1 MLRSASDNDYIT
13 EDSVLCDISLN
24 GKPADSS
31 LVSFEYNSREI
42 VFTLAREQNLAGA
55 ELIID
60 IYYGIDDT
68 NFDENRRKHTDL
80 MFVLSAPYEFGLKVV
95 DEYLVVPE
103 INSVLDGK
111 ISEMGSG
118 EYVKFRFYDFRND
131 SYESQPFY
139 ETYNDGLSEFDTVGL
154 NNFDQIKIVAEFKY
168 DGYIGEVV
176 TYLDCYDNKAT
187 GFSALGDVKKVI
199 LDLTGAGPSGRFI
212 YISSEVEVLNIFGAV
227 GVNYSDTCLY
237 IKNDRETPL
246 KISLNDFSFNCK
258 SSSAVYYE
266 GGQRITLNA
275 EGKVEISS
283 SGVRYINTVEVK
295 KLTITGTKMTV
306 RGSEQAMHFDPGGT
320 AIKCE
325 VLSVGITLLECY
337 GGNVWNSLA
346 DMPQGKNGGHGGHG
360 IETVNF
366 YLLSGGGVVSYG
378 GKGGNGSD
386 GLNGT
391 AGANGLNHNGEKDN
405 TVTTSGNGGANG
417 VDGGNGGDGGH
428 GLKMTGNI
436 EIMSGSKTLI
446 LQGGDGGSGADG
458 GAGGELLR
466 QANKAP
472 QDGKAGGSGGHGG
485 SGGRGGNGGY
495 GLYSEKYPTNLKAAA
510 NTQIGGGNGGN
521 AGNGGNGGNGGA
533 GGDGGDGNPKLLHA
547 INTEDGSNGGMGG
560 HGGMGGVG
568 GAAGQGRNACNFSLV
583 ISSINQS
590 SGVSGAGGRGGIGG
604 NGGNGGD
611 GGDSK
616 RGEPGVGGYGGKGG
630 YGFDANGYGI
640 YAPNGENG
648 SDGKEL

>member
-1 MLRSASDNDYIT
+1 M
-13 EDSVLCDISLN
+13 
-24 GKPADSS
+24 
-31 LVSFEYNSREI
+31 VSFEYNSREI

-283 SGVRYINTVEVK
+283 SGVRYINT
-295 KLTITGTKMTV
+295 
-306 RGSEQAMHFDPGGT
+306 
-320 AIKCE
+320 
-325 VLSVGITLLECY
+325 
-337 GGNVWNSLA
+337 
-346 DMPQGKNGGHGGHG
+346 
-360 IETVNF
+360 
-366 YLLSGGGVVSYG
+366 
-378 GKGGNGSD
+378 
-386 GLNGT
+386 
-391 AGANGLNHNGEKDN
+391 
-405 TVTTSGNGGANG
+405 
-417 VDGGNGGDGGH
+417 
-428 GLKMTGNI
+428 
-436 EIMSGSKTLI
+436 
-446 LQGGDGGSGADG
+446 
-458 GAGGELLR
+458 
-466 QANKAP
+466 
-472 QDGKAGGSGGHGG
+472 
-485 SGGRGGNGGY
+485 
-495 GLYSEKYPTNLKAAA
+495 
-510 NTQIGGGNGGN
+510 
-521 AGNGGNGGNGGA
+521 
-533 GGDGGDGNPKLLHA
+533 
-547 INTEDGSNGGMGG
+547 
-560 HGGMGGVG
+560 
-568 GAAGQGRNACNFSLV
+568 
-583 ISSINQS
+583 
-590 SGVSGAGGRGGIGG
+590 
-604 NGGNGGD
+604 
-611 GGDSK
+611 
-616 RGEPGVGGYGGKGG
+616 
-630 YGFDANGYGI
+630 
-640 YAPNGENG
+640 
-648 SDGKEL
+648 

>member
-1 MLRSASDNDYIT
+1 M
-13 EDSVLCDISLN
+13 
-24 GKPADSS
+24 
-31 LVSFEYNSREI
+31 
-42 VFTLAREQNLAGA
+42 
-55 ELIID
+55 
-60 IYYGIDDT
+60 
-68 NFDENRRKHTDL
+68 
-80 MFVLSAPYEFGLKVV
+80 
-95 DEYLVVPE
+95 
-103 INSVLDGK
+103 
-111 ISEMGSG
+111 
-118 EYVKFRFYDFRND
+118 
-131 SYESQPFY
+131 
-139 ETYNDGLSEFDTVGL
+139 SEFDTVGL

-458 GAGGELLR
+458 GAGGNGGKGGSELLR